1 MGKLQKSVLIDLLF
15 SFFHRK
21 STPEYAELEL
31 SQSLVENFDV
41 TYQFTLG
48 KNGPSPL
55 FINVDIW
62 LPLEEYNGENI
73 FTITEIEVRFYLTEI
88 LIKSLNKNCLGYSGK
103 Y

>member
-1 MGKLQKSVLIDLLF
+1 MYF
-15 SFFHRK
+15 RK

-31 SQSLVENFDV
+31 SKSQVEDFEV

-55 FINVDIW
+55 LANVDIW
-62 LPLEEYNGENI
+62 LPLEEYNGDNI
-73 FTITEIEVRFYLTEI
+73 FTITEVEVSFYLTEN
-88 LIKSLNKNCLGYSGK
+88 LRKFLNHNFVGYNGK